1 MSVITVLPTRRL
13 NELTDRA
20 RLLELP
26 VEQQRQHRQHQ
37 QLAAVVVDARTRTR
51 ISQAELAR
59 RIGVASAA
67 VNQWESAGSQ
77 PTGLHLARLL
87 RELPDLKE
95 LLEDLDDQH
104 RPRCRQADSA
114 EMRWPPD
121 VERSAAGTQ
130 QPCIVIT
137 FHRCVPVWEPE
148 GVRHSQAG
156 PRLRALPPNHERRR
170 GPR

>member
-1 MSVITVLPTRRL
+1 MDTAAERPLRNDAERRLRLVCGMTTTDFSGVFRQGLAAQELMSVITVLPTRRL

-59 RIGVASAA
+59 RIGLAAA
-67 VNQWESAGSQ
+67 VNQLESAGTQ
-77 PTGLHLARLL
+77 PTGLHLACLL

-95 LLEDLDDQH
+95 LLEDLDVQ
-104 RPRCRQADSA
+104 PPPAVQAS
-114 EMRWPPD
+114 
-121 VERSAAGTQ
+121 G
-130 QPCIVIT
+130 
-137 FHRCVPVWEPE
+137 
-148 GVRHSQAG
+148 
-156 PRLRALPPNHERRR
+156 
-170 GPR
+170 

>member
-1 MSVITVLPTRRL
+1 MDTAAERPLRNDAERRLRLVCGMTTTDFSGVFRQGLAAQELMSVITVLPTRRL

-87 RELPDLKE
+87 RELPDRKE
-95 LLEDLDDQH
+95 LLEDLDDQQ
-104 RPRCRQADSA
+104 PPAVQAS
-114 EMRWPPD
+114 
-121 VERSAAGTQ
+121 G
-130 QPCIVIT
+130 
-137 FHRCVPVWEPE
+137 
-148 GVRHSQAG
+148 
-156 PRLRALPPNHERRR
+156 
-170 GPR
+170 

>member
-1 MSVITVLPTRRL
+1 MDTAAERPPRNDAERLRLVRGMTATDLVGAFRHGLSAQELMSVITALPTRRL

-37 QLAAVVVDARTRTR
+37 QLAVVVDARIRAG

-67 VNQWESAGSQ
+67 VNQWESAGTQ

-87 RELPDLKE
+87 RELPDRKE
-95 LLEDLDDQH
+95 LLDELHDQQS
-104 RPRCRQADSA
+104 PAVQAS
-114 EMRWPPD
+114 
-121 VERSAAGTQ
+121 G
-130 QPCIVIT
+130 
-137 FHRCVPVWEPE
+137 
-148 GVRHSQAG
+148 
-156 PRLRALPPNHERRR
+156 
-170 GPR
+170 